1 MTDFDTILKSLLT
14 NPVLILPPRKPRS
27 TSLSATISSLQ
38 LHPTLEA
45 AMHILNLDLASAHFL
60 VRHMQSPPAYEG
72 MFLHGILHRIEG
84 DYDNARMWY
93 SDVKESEIYQKIWG
107 SDGLTFKEVSHKTGM
122 EGELDAGQK
131 FLITIQKFKES
142 KTEDGDSENL
152 EAESRRE
159 IETIIDWCVTKF
171 GKERILDASEVW
183 VKPSDDLRNIGEAQ
197 VSGSAGR
204 RKF

>member
-1 MTDFDTILKSLLT
+1 
-14 NPVLILPPRKPRS
+14 
-27 TSLSATISSLQ
+27 
-38 LHPTLEA
+38 
-45 AMHILNLDLASAHFL
+45 
-60 VRHMQSPPAYEG
+60 